1 MYLAM
6 TVNSNVFN
14 SFSYDK
20 VTCPSNE
27 LKPVNLTE
35 LCRGLFQVC

>member
-1 MYLAM
+1 M
-6 TVNSNVFN
+6 TLNSKVFN
-14 SFSYDK
+14 SFSYDQ
-20 VTCPSNE
+20 VTSPSNE